1 METLSFTESL
11 HSRSNRLFLQ
21 LRTALKFRRS
31 GYRESGSEDL
41 ALSPEAGVLESRY
54 GMGEFFTKL
63 HSNNYLKNLSTL
75 SWLENLQPFL
85 GELPEQMEILETGAH
100 DFSRLPAIRNF
111 FTLNNFSPAITGLE
125 LDPFPI
131 LTDLHSRADKA
142 DYYIS
147 LTKNPGD
154 KFLAGDFFKSALQ
167 ADCIL
172 SFYPFVSANPA
183 LAWGLPAEFG
193 SAEKWLEGFS
203 RTLKPGGLLLV
214 VHQGEWEEKEFDE
227 ARKNFPLEL
236 LARTEANSAILTLP
250 HPPCL
255 SVYRRTRIPENLSS

>member
-1 METLSFTESL
+1 METLSFTENL

-31 GYRESGSEDL
+31 GYRESGAEDL
-41 ALSPEAGVLESRY
+41 VLSPEARVLESRY
-54 GMGEFFTKL
+54 GTGEFFAKL
-63 HSNNYLKNLSTL
+63 SSVNYLKNLSTL
-75 SWLENLQPFL
+75 AWLENLQPFL
-85 GELPEQMEILETGAH
+85 DKLPEKIEILETGAQ
-100 DFSRLPAIRNF
+100 DFSRLPAIRKF
-111 FTLNNFSPAITGLE
+111 FTLNHFSPTITGLE

-142 DYYIS
+142 DYYLS
-147 LTKNPGD
+147 LAKNSGD

-214 VHQGEWEEKEFDE
+214 VHQGEWEEKEFDV
-227 ARKNFPLEL
+227 ARVNFPLEL
-236 LARTEANSAILTLP
+236 LTRTKANSTIFTLP

-255 SVYRRTRIPENLSS
+255 SVYQRTRIPENLSS